1 MPRSRAP
8 GKRARVSKRPP
19 KAQAA
24 EEWITLPPPTNDEM
38 FHQMRT
44 ALYDA
49 MGFASALHLMGLGMV
64 ELGRDEGD
72 AVKAIADVMNV
83 RLETIRET
91 WLDYVQS
98 ARR

>member
-19 KAQAA
+19 KAQMAD
-24 EEWITLPPPTNDEM
+24 EWVVCPPPTNDEM
-38 FHQMRT
+38 FQSMSE

-49 MGFASALHLMGLGMV
+49 MGFAQALHLMGLGMV

-98 ARR
+98 TRR